1 MFKLLTYLLIHMKT
15 LNIPL
20 EDKKYKALIKVK
32 GNRTWYEFIDDII
45 KNEEIDHKKDIKEE
59 K

>member
-1 MFKLLTYLLIHMKT
+1 MKT

-45 KNEEIDHKKDIKEE
+45 ENEEIDHKKDIKEE

>member
-1 MFKLLTYLLIHMKT
+1 MKT

-20 EDKKYKALIKVK
+20 EDKRYNALKKVK
-32 GNRTWYEFIDDII
+32 GNRTWHEFIGDII

>member
-1 MFKLLTYLLIHMKT
+1 MKT

-32 GNRTWYEFIDDII
+32 GNRTWYEFIDAII
-45 KNEEIDHKKDIKEE
+45 KNEEINNKNFNKKGKG